1 MGRDR
6 TVAVM
11 VEEGTHVQ
19 QTGQG
24 QDGGRAWSRIDSLLT
39 LYVIGVPVVVV
50 LWSVQW
56 WYPFP
61 ILSCLAVGAGVWH
74 HLAAT
79 MAGTAAQRVARMR
92 RWAAAAR
99 AGGIAALFFGF
110 ALLPA
115 SVVIAGLTEFKLAGP
130 ELMTPALVHP
140 WGVGH
145 ACRVCGV
152 LLILWGGIMLRSGG
166 EVEEGLHPA
175 APLAPPAPLGYTEQD
190 IYVAVG
196 FITLMASMDAR
207 YTMSQRLSSYLETA
221 EPAHMQRTWTALRAV
236 LMHWGDGPV
245 RANVL
250 ARLQTALPRMDAN
263 AAYEALSGYDR
274 LFAQVVGTPS
284 NAASP
289 QP

>member
-1 MGRDR
+1 M
-6 TVAVM
+6 A
-11 VEEGTHVQ
+11 EEGTRMQ

-24 QDGGRAWSRIDSLLT
+24 QEGQDSGRAWSHLDSLLT

-50 LWSVQW
+50 LWSVRW

-74 HLAAT
+74 HLTMTVAGTPAQRLARGRHWAAT
-79 MAGTAAQRVARMR
+79 AR
-92 RWAAAAR
+92 
-99 AGGIAALFFGF
+99 GSGIAALALGIT
-110 ALLPA
+110 LLPA
-115 SVVIAGLTEFKLAGP
+115 SVVIAALTEFKLAGP
-130 ELMTPALVHP
+130 ELMTPTLVHP
-140 WGVGH
+140 WGIGH
-145 ACRVCGV
+145 ACRVFGI
-152 LLILWGGIMLRSGG
+152 LLILWGGIMLQSGR
-166 EVEEGLHPA
+166 EVGEGLHPA
-175 APLAPPAPLGYTEQD
+175 APLAPPAPLGYSEQD

-245 RANVL
+245 RTNVL
-250 ARLQTALPRMDAN
+250 AHLQTALPRMDAN

-274 LFAQVVGTPS
+274 LFAQVVGAPS
-284 NAASP
+284 NSVSP